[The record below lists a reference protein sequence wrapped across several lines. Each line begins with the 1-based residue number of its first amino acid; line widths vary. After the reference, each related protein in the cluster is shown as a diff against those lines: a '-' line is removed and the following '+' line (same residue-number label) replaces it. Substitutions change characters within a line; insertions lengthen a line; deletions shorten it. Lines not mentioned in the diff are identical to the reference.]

1 MNSSDVGQTRTALA
15 LVLCSQDRSEK
26 ENANVGFL
34 VPGQSGAK
42 GLLLGGF
49 ALTQGRMSFGSAGI
63 RLQIDHVTGHMME
76 GFCTGDEHSVV
87 YQDEKSLLRALHDIL
102 RNENRPLLITWRGTE
117 FDIPFLQSRFQASG
131 LSTDDLIWTS
141 APLQYGL
148 LRARHVDL
156 WQVQCPDL
164 EPLTLEDELAGA
176 IVPTGENHSGI
187 RKLEVQALGLML
199 MASLVFFNKKQ
210 MTPSAYFEFV
220 ESSEKF
226 IEAASR
232 NRPHLNLRGSYRPLY
247 ETASEQP

>member
-1 MNSSDVGQTRTALA
+1 MNSREAEQTRTALA
-15 LVLCSQDRSEK
+15 LVVCAQDRSVK
-26 ENANVGFL
+26 ESGSAGFL
-34 VPGQSGAK
+34 VPEQGGAYD
-42 GLLLGGF
+42 LRLEAF
-49 ALTQGRMSFGSAGI
+49 AVAQCRMFFGSTGI
-63 RLQIDHVTGHMME
+63 GLKIDHVTGHLTQ
-76 GFCTGDEHSVV
+76 GFCTGDEYSVV
-87 YQDEKSLLRALHDIL
+87 HQDERFLLRALHDIL

-117 FDIPFLQSRFQASG
+117 FDIPFLQSRFQTSG

-176 IVPTGENHSGI
+176 IVPTGEKHSGI

-199 MASLVFFNKKQ
+199 MASLVLFNEKQ
-210 MTPSAYFEFV
+210 MSPSAYFEFV
-220 ESSEKF
+220 EFSEKF

-232 NRPHLNLRGSYRPLY
+232 NRPHLNLRRSYRPLY
-247 ETASEQP
+247 ETASE